1 MTAQELEAQAV
12 RINWWHTIDLGQGV
26 TTKGQDPTPA
36 RLPWLGIP
44 EDLRGKS
51 VLDIGAWDGFFSF
64 ECERRGASRVLAT
77 DDFVWTGQTWASKDG
92 FDFARRALNSRV
104 EDLVIG
110 VYDLSAERI
119 GTFDLVLFSA
129 VLYHLKHP
137 WLALERV
144 ADVTGGQLIMTSHID
159 LVDVDRP
166 AIALYPGT
174 ELGGDPTNWCGPNI
188 PALEAMLRTVGF
200 RRIEVFAL
208 LAEDHWVTLHAWK

>member
-1 MTAQELEAQAV
+1 MTAQELEAQAG

-26 TTKGQDPTPA
+26 TTKGRDPTPA
-36 RLPWLGIP
+36 RLRWLGIP

-77 DDFVWTGQTWASKDG
+77 DDFVWTGKTWASKDG

-119 GTFDLVLFSA
+119 GTFNLVLFSA

-144 ADVTGGQLIMTSHID
+144 ADVTSGQLILSTHID

-166 AIALYPGT
+166 AVALYPGA
-174 ELGGDPTNWCGPNI
+174 ELRGDPTNWCGPNI
-188 PALEAMLRTVGF
+188 PALEAMLRTAGF